1 MPRKKLTKA
10 QVKIKLKAMNNKM
23 YDLFLDKVGYGTDS
37 YFKMS
42 LAKANDMLTTLKNL
56 ENKLSFGRK

>member
-1 MPRKKLTKA
+1 
-10 QVKIKLKAMNNKM
+10 M

-42 LAKANDMLTTLKNL
+42 IAKANDLLTLLKSL